1 MIMSASSVCDE
12 PRLGAIPAARL
23 HRETNMISRLS
34 PLRSARGI
42 LRFGS
47 RGNHI
52 GKIGN
57 ITFLMY
63 YYYYSYSHLSALFGR
78 VATGPEGRPGKSP
91 YW

>member
-1 MIMSASSVCDE
+1 MIMSASSICDE

-63 YYYYSYSHLSALFGR
+63 
-78 VATGPEGRPGKSP
+78 
-91 YW
+91 